1 MWPKDQHTHRKIRK
15 HKMELRHLR
24 YFVTVAE
31 ELNFT
36 RAAEKLNTVQP
47 SLSQQIKDLEREVE
61 VQLLKRN
68 NRKVELTEAGQAFLK
83 EALVS
88 LEHAERAI
96 QVARQI
102 AHANKDQLNIGFV
115 PVAEMKVFPYIMPTI
130 RAHFPE
136 VKINFHSLTDAQQ
149 FRALKK
155 GEIDIAFTRYIE
167 NAEELEHVQI
177 FSEPLALIV
186 PKSSPIAEQ
195 RHVSIKSLNQQDF
208 IISDEGASPQ
218 LYKIVTDFLQHSKIN
233 VNVVQ
238 QSTNILLNV
247 NLVGMGVGWSLV
259 PAYVI
264 PLLGD
269 KIVVKNTIEPLPMID
284 LYASYRKGQ
293 KNELIE
299 LILKILNEQLYMN
312 LF

>member
-1 MWPKDQHTHRKIRK
+1 
-15 HKMELRHLR
+15 MELRHLR
-24 YFVTVAE
+24 YFVTVAN

-83 EALVS
+83 EALLS

-96 QVARQI
+96 QLARQI

-218 LYKIVTDFLQHSKIN
+218 LYKIVTDFLQQSKIN

-299 LILKILNEQLYMN
+299 LILKILNEQFYMN